1 MDPRLENLRE
11 LHRVA
16 GELIAQA
23 EKDPTTLSARP
34 TDLAPFVLPLA
45 ELHEKKGKASST
57 IATIFKALARMEKE
71 K

>member
-1 MDPRLENLRE
+1 MDQRLENLKE

-23 EKDPTTLSARP
+23 EKDPSALNARP
-34 TDLAPFVLPLA
+34 TDLVPFVLPLA
-45 ELHEKKGKASST
+45 ELNEKRGKASSI
-57 IATIFKALARMEKE
+57 IATIFKALSRMGKE

>member
-1 MDPRLENLRE
+1 MDPRLENLKE

-23 EKDPTTLSARP
+23 EKDPTTLNARP

-57 IATIFKALARMEKE
+57 IATIFKALARMGKE